1 MAAPPW
7 WASPRPCWGNGSRAR
22 ALWASWAWGS
32 PGCSTP
38 PGDGVSPTR
47 QRLLASLQ
55 APSQGPAGSQPPL
68 GDAATQ
74 QLVEHLEQEQPADLV
89 RDEPLLAG
97 VWELRW
103 SSSRQPWLREAPWL
117 ENLQVLDPNRGL
129 GMNLLRLKGPLGSIA
144 AISVVATLEVCPP
157 QRVSVQF
164 QRGGWI
170 GPRLGGN
177 RLELLAAVRQSFP
190 AWLDITVLDQELRVC
205 RGNAGTLFALVRRP
219 DLCAADLLPA

>member
-1 MAAPPW
+1 M
-7 WASPRPCWGNGSRAR
+7 
-22 ALWASWAWGS
+22 
-32 PGCSTP
+32 
-38 PGDGVSPTR
+38 SPTR

-55 APSQGPAGSQPPL
+55 APSQGPAGSQSPL
-68 GDAATQ
+68 KDAATQ

-144 AISVVATLEVCPP
+144 AISVVASLEVCPP

-219 DLCAADLLPA
+219 DLCAANLLPA